1 MTAADGHGAARRLI
15 LCADDYGLAPGVDDA
30 ILDLIARGRLT
41 ATSVMVLPPTFSA
54 AEAARLDAVARESGR
69 AAIGLHVTLT
79 APFRPLT
86 AGFSPLAPDGTFL
99 PIGRMLVAAHLSPF
113 DRAAVAR
120 EVDAQ
125 MAAFVAAFGRPPDF
139 VDGHQHVHLLPGV
152 RDAVLAAARRA
163 GPAVWVRQCGQVT
176 SPLARLG
183 DPKSLVLDALSGA
196 LRRRATALGVPTNPA
211 FAGTYTFRPGTDY
224 AALFPGFL
232 AGLPDGAVVMC
243 HPGRVDAELVR
254 LDPLTGL
261 REAEYA
267 YLAGDAFPA
276 ALARAG
282 MVLAHPTA

>member
-1 MTAADGHGAARRLI
+1 
-15 LCADDYGLAPGVDDA
+15 
-30 ILDLIARGRLT
+30 
-41 ATSVMVLPPTFSA
+41 
-54 AEAARLDAVARESGR
+54 
-69 AAIGLHVTLT
+69 
-79 APFRPLT
+79 
-86 AGFSPLAPDGTFL
+86 
-99 PIGRMLVAAHLSPF
+99 
-113 DRAAVAR
+113 
-120 EVDAQ
+120 
-125 MAAFVAAFGRPPDF
+125 
-139 VDGHQHVHLLPGV
+139 
-152 RDAVLAAARRA
+152 
-163 GPAVWVRQCGQVT
+163 VWVRQCGQVT
-176 SPLARLG
+176 SPLARLR

-276 ALARAG
+276 ALTQAG
-282 MVLAHPTA
+282 MVLAHPAA